1 MILARVTRC
10 ARHVTTHHRLPC
22 QLEGVGEHGL
32 QCGGR
37 GVTVNDIHEGSV
49 TGNVTRGKV
58 VE

>member
-1 MILARVTRC
+1 MNRGSVNS
-10 ARHVTTHHRLPC
+10 VTTHRHHRLPR

-37 GVTVNDIHEGSV
+37 GVTVNNLHEGSV

-58 VE
+58 VEVL